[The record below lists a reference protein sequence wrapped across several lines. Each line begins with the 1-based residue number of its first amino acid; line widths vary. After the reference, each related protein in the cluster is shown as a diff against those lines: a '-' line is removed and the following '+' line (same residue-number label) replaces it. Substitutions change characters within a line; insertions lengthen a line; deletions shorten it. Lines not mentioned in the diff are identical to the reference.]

1 MVMMDGAAEE
11 AYIKHSE
18 QLVRMA
24 TVLVGP
30 SDADDVVAVAVL
42 RVFESNQWGGVRDP
56 EAYLVR
62 AVVNEARSSRRSAGR
77 RRNRELRAARLDPG
91 VGPTAS
97 VDPRVIAAIDSL
109 SVRQRAVIYLS
120 YWEDEPIRNIAALLG
135 CSDGSVRR
143 HLARARAQ
151 LRKALS

>member
-1 MVMMDGAAEE
+1 MMDNAAEE

-30 SDADDVVAVAVL
+30 FDADDVVAVAIL
-42 RVFESNQWGGVRDP
+42 RVFQSDQWIGVRDP

-62 AVVNEARSSRRSAGR
+62 AVVNEARSFRRSAGR

-91 VGPTAS
+91 MGPAAS
-97 VDPRVIAAIDSL
+97 TQAGVIAAIDSL
-109 SVRQRAVIYLS
+109 SVRQRSVIYLT
-120 YWEDEPIRNIAALLG
+120 YWEDEPVRNVAALLG